1 MPIRN
6 TDLERDLNILYKSN
20 PKKYEIKLDTI
31 KSNGYRVFR
40 NVNGEHIVKQ
50 DEDFIYKAFGGVFG
64 KIFKGE

>member
-1 MPIRN
+1 MRN
-6 TDLERDLNILYKSN
+6 IDFERDLDLLYKTN
-20 PKKYEIKLDTI
+20 PEKYQRKLDTI
-31 KSNGYRVFR
+31 KSSGYRVFR